1 MTDFAEGPAPIRNRV
16 VLHWTAAALLAAF
29 AVWLVYLG
37 SHLFREVEAR
47 MYYQVAALPSVGVLV
62 SNFGAAALAPLLIV
76 SAFFLR
82 EKTPESD
89 TGFVGVFLNLL
100 AVVLGAAVGWG
111 VAVTLVPFDEVD
123 GAIYSK
129 IGAGVTAFLSGF
141 VVSYV
146 HPLVKGQLDTRPQAF
161 LVQVGLGAAALLITG
176 LAVTIN
182 RTEYLEFARLERAD
196 LAAVEAREK
205 AEVEAIRAKY
215 AQEYLALKKQRL
227 VERGSKT
234 ANVIGRLEGASC
246 CSASAPASWPTARP

>member
-1 MTDFAEGPAPIRNRV
+1 MSDLPEGPGPRRDRA
-16 VLHWTAAALLAAF
+16 VLHWAAAGLLAAF
-29 AVWLVYLG
+29 SAWLIYLG
-37 SHLFREVEAR
+37 VHLYREVDAR
-47 MYYQVAALPSVGVLV
+47 LHYQVAALPSVGVLV
-62 SNFGAAALAPLLIV
+62 SNFGAAALAPILVL

-111 VAVTLVPFDEVD
+111 IAVTLVPFDEVD
-123 GAIYSK
+123 GAVYSK
-129 IGAGVTAFLSGF
+129 IGAGVTAFMSGF

-205 AEVEAIRAKY
+205 AEVEAIKAKF
-215 AQEYLALKKQRL
+215 AEEYRVLKQQRFE
-227 VERGSKT
+227 ERGLKS
-234 ANVIGRLEGASC
+234 AQVLGRLESAPC
-246 CSASAPASWPTARP
+246 CSASTPASRPSR